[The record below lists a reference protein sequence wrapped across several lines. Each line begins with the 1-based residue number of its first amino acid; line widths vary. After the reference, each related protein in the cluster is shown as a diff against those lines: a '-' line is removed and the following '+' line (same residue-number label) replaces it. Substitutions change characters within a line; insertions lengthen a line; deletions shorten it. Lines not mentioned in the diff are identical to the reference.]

1 MIIQLSLLDIPSNVP
16 ILDKLLCIKLHLE
29 IDRMGGRDEIS
40 PNSFEIK
47 NILLNCAASLYDIY
61 SLVLG
66 FSNDGTS

>member
-1 MIIQLSLLDIPSNVP
+1 MIIQLSLLHIPSNVP

-47 NILLNCAASLYDIY
+47 NILLNFD
-61 SLVLG
+61 
-66 FSNDGTS
+66 